1 MNRLKATAILILV
14 LTGVGVNAQE
24 TYFGKNK
31 VRYKDFSWSYIQTR
45 HFDIH
50 FYADAYPTAKFAATV
65 LESSYV
71 EISRELCYK
80 IQRRVPVFLYNSH
93 NDFQQTNILPSL
105 IAEGTGGFTEVF
117 KNRVVT
123 PFNGSYEDFRHVL
136 HHELTHA
143 LTFDML
149 YGNAFS
155 ALVSRRRLFRMP
167 LWLAEGFAEYSSRH
181 GWDAQSDMWVRDAT
195 INGYLVPL
203 EYLTGYN
210 AYREGQALIK
220 YIADKYGEAKV
231 ADIFRKG
238 KIYLSI
244 NKALKKSIGVDQEK
258 LWEEFSREMKRRYWP
273 EIALRKEA
281 EEIGT
286 KLTKA
291 RKDGSYFNERPVF
304 SPEGDKIAIFTDGSD
319 FTELV
324 LISADDGKIL
334 DRLVKSS
341 RSGDLESLHSYVS
354 GASFSPDG
362 TKLVFVAKS
371 NGKESLF
378 FYDLLRKRVYKK
390 KRFDFSNLMSPAWS
404 PDGDKIAFS
413 ALRGN
418 ERDLFVYYPDS
429 DRLERLMNDRYDD
442 ADPTWYPE
450 SDAILFSSDRPHPQS
465 PVCDGKD
472 HPYVRQGAFMPGDFV
487 YGSYNLARIDL
498 SSLEI
503 TPVDVGPGAN
513 TSPDVSPDGSKIAFI
528 SGRNGIDNIYVAYTD
543 SDRVYP
549 VTDILSGILYLSWS
563 PDGKKLAFQAFNKGA
578 YDIFV
583 MDDLVPVGDDGV
595 LHATAFARGDDGLV
609 SLGRP
614 SKSEV
619 ADSSVDTSTVS
630 DALPADLSST
640 DTEADAMID
649 PQTSEPPLDSTID
662 VSVVAEPDSLLSVA
676 AQPLDST
683 TDAGATAVAD
693 TSESADDDV
702 ITESG
707 IYDEEYVHVS
717 HRTDDPLDPY
727 MRDVIGDSTDSRKIK
742 PMEEPSSFDS
752 IAPPSPT
759 GDYDVRPYK
768 VKFTPDYVGGGFGYD
783 TFFGLRGQ
791 TVFLFSDYL
800 GNHQILIA
808 TDLVNTID
816 QSNILAYYVNSQ
828 HRINYGLGLFHSK
841 NFYLD
846 ADDHLFSDR
855 FYGFQLFASRP
866 FSTFSRLELT
876 TSQFFI
882 DREYY
887 DFDDF
892 RSNRGAKVSTASVS
906 YVTDNIIWGLTGPLN
921 GRRAKLTLGGGV
933 NLIGSDTVQFHSAE
947 FDYRKYLH
955 FGNLYSLAFRVTGGA
970 SDGRTP
976 KTYFLGGTTNWIG
989 NTTLDAK
996 VYEVENLYFA
1006 DVVTPLRGIDYYSL
1020 SGDRYGLI
1028 NLEFRYP
1035 MIDYFAMRFPLALT
1049 ISRVGGAIFLDMG
1062 AAWEGNNFKGGTSE
1076 GGNRL
1081 VDIKTGFGFGMRAN
1095 LGFIL
1100 LRYDMA
1106 WSTDF
1111 YSVSEK
1117 PDYYFSMGADF

>member
-1 MNRLKATAILILV
+1 
-14 LTGVGVNAQE
+14 
-24 TYFGKNK
+24 
-31 VRYKDFSWSYIQTR
+31 
-45 HFDIH
+45 
-50 FYADAYPTAKFAATV
+50 
-65 LESSYV
+65 
-71 EISRELCYK
+71 
-80 IQRRVPVFLYNSH
+80 
-93 NDFQQTNILPSL
+93 
-105 IAEGTGGFTEVF
+105 
-117 KNRVVT
+117 
-123 PFNGSYEDFRHVL
+123 
-136 HHELTHA
+136 
-143 LTFDML
+143 
-149 YGNAFS
+149 
-155 ALVSRRRLFRMP
+155 
-167 LWLAEGFAEYSSRH
+167 
-181 GWDAQSDMWVRDAT
+181 
-195 INGYLVPL
+195 
-203 EYLTGYN
+203 
-210 AYREGQALIK
+210 
-220 YIADKYGEAKV
+220 
-231 ADIFRKG
+231 
-238 KIYLSI
+238 
-244 NKALKKSIGVDQEK
+244 
-258 LWEEFSREMKRRYWP
+258 
-273 EIALRKEA
+273 
-281 EEIGT
+281 
-286 KLTKA
+286 
-291 RKDGSYFNERPVF
+291 
-304 SPEGDKIAIFTDGSD
+304 
-319 FTELV
+319 
-324 LISADDGKIL
+324 
-334 DRLVKSS
+334 
-341 RSGDLESLHSYVS
+341 
-354 GASFSPDG
+354 
-362 TKLVFVAKS
+362 
-371 NGKESLF
+371 
-378 FYDLLRKRVYKK
+378 
-390 KRFDFSNLMSPAWS
+390 
-404 PDGDKIAFS
+404 
-413 ALRGN
+413 
-418 ERDLFVYYPDS
+418 
-429 DRLERLMNDRYDD
+429 
-442 ADPTWYPE
+442 
-450 SDAILFSSDRPHPQS
+450 
-465 PVCDGKD
+465 
-472 HPYVRQGAFMPGDFV
+472 
-487 YGSYNLARIDL
+487 
-498 SSLEI
+498 
-503 TPVDVGPGAN
+503 
-513 TSPDVSPDGSKIAFI
+513 
-528 SGRNGIDNIYVAYTD
+528 
-543 SDRVYP
+543 
-549 VTDILSGILYLSWS
+549 
-563 PDGKKLAFQAFNKGA
+563 
-578 YDIFV
+578 
-583 MDDLVPVGDDGV
+583 
-595 LHATAFARGDDGLV
+595 
-609 SLGRP
+609 
-614 SKSEV
+614 
-619 ADSSVDTSTVS
+619 
-630 DALPADLSST
+630 
-640 DTEADAMID
+640 
-649 PQTSEPPLDSTID
+649 

-752 IAPPSPT
+752 IAPPSQT